1 MAGKVFGIAGM
12 IIAIP
17 TYTVF
22 RVIAKQFLSQFKFI
36 KALTEKMVVE
46 RPDEHKSNQ
55 FSDRHVE

>member
-36 KALTEKMVVE
+36 QALTENMIIE
-46 RPDEHKSNQ
+46 HPDESKNEQ
-55 FSDRHVE
+55 FRDEHVE